1 MSELPRTLKL
11 ATVWLLIGLTLFLG
25 VSWWQAQQRQSRV
38 TLDGGAIEI
47 RRSADG
53 HYHWRGRVGGREVDF
68 LVDTGAT
75 ATALPQRL
83 AEQLQLEPES
93 RVRSSTAGGVVQGYI
108 ARVDIELEGGV
119 HARRLPVTVLPS
131 LERPLLGMDIL
142 SKMRFSQQSGVLRI
156 EPATGTRP

>member
-25 VSWWQAQQRQSRV
+25 FSWWQAQQRQSRV

-47 RRSADG
+47 RRSDDG
-53 HYHWRGRVGGREVDF
+53 HYHWRGRIGGREVDF

-93 RVRSSTAGGVVQGYI
+93 RVRSSTAGGVVQGYL

-119 HARRLPVTVLPS
+119 HARRLQVTVLPA

-156 EPATGTRP
+156 EPATGSRP